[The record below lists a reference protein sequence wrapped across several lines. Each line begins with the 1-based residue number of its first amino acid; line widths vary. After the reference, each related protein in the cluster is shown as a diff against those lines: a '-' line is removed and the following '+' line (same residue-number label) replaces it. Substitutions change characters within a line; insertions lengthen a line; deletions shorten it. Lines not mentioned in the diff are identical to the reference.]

1 MRISSM
7 QSEAARRAARK
18 HGKLA
23 PLKLRSSATSAHR
36 PRMRACSSQQRFA
49 DRNRAAGQRGRQPTY
64 GGAHL
69 FCEGTIGPTEF
80 CVIGMFHPCLGKA
93 TTVGPLRVLK
103 TKLCAQKRQVVSRGC
118 LVHFAQFESS
128 DSLSFTPPSSSLCG
142 VPSGHCVSVGPP
154 FPGSVGEFVGK
165 PLTSCQR
172 SPGPAF
178 FCCLTA
184 QRSSPA
190 ALLTHN

>member
-80 CVIGMFHPCLGKA
+80 CVINVLHHDQGLA
-93 TTVGPLRVLK
+93 TTDRRRRRQGPRLCCRNRFRPSPLPCDGRSAAVTPCSVLK
-103 TKLCAQKRQVVSRGC
+103 RATGIVRIAPTPVTSAPRRR
-118 LVHFAQFESS
+118 VH
-128 DSLSFTPPSSSLCG
+128 
-142 VPSGHCVSVGPP
+142 V
-154 FPGSVGEFVGK
+154 K
-165 PLTSCQR
+165 Y
-172 SPGPAF
+172 
-178 FCCLTA
+178 
-184 QRSSPA
+184 
-190 ALLTHN
+190 

>member
-80 CVIGMFHPCLGKA
+80 CVINVLHHDQGLA
-93 TTVGPLRVLK
+93 TTVSGGCIPG
-103 TKLCAQKRQVVSRGC
+103 VVSPLSLRFLPGC
-118 LVHFAQFESS
+118 VPGNSFSTYIRKVGSRRCVERTTTVVSIPHPEERNCGRHGRSGS
-128 DSLSFTPPSSSLCG
+128 DPSSELKFFKKCTARA
-142 VPSGHCVSVGPP
+142 
-154 FPGSVGEFVGK
+154 GS
-165 PLTSCQR
+165 R
-172 SPGPAF
+172 SSSAF
-178 FCCLTA
+178 F
-184 QRSSPA
+184 A
-190 ALLTHN
+190 ALPLS